1 MNLENI
7 KVLIVDDDAAVIQQ
21 SKSAIAG
28 FVQEKN
34 IICATSAI
42 ETIKIVET
50 QKVDLAFIDV
60 EMPDTNGF
68 LISDYIRSARLQIK
82 YVFLTG
88 HVELGA
94 KSYDYEP
101 LDFLSKPIDIV
112 RLKKTFEKYESSL
125 SFKDFSENFV
135 AVETNAGFMLI
146 SPSDIS
152 YIAKENRRTLIYC
165 TDKTY
170 SVKYSLDELEVIF
183 SDYDM
188 FRTHQSYLVSIR
200 KLAGVFPTDFGRT
213 YFAKLNDGGSVPVSR
228 YKYAKLRE
236 HLSSRGIRF
245 M

>member
-1 MNLENI
+1 MNLEKI
-7 KVLIVDDDAAVIQQ
+7 KVLIIDDDAAAIQQ
-21 SKSAIAG
+21 SKVAISS
-28 FVQEKN
+28 FVLKEN
-34 IICATSAI
+34 IICSASAI
-42 ETIKIVET
+42 EALKIMET
-50 QKVDLAFIDV
+50 QKVDLAFLDV

-68 LISDYIRSARLQIK
+68 SIADYIRSSKLQIK

-101 LDFLSKPIDIV
+101 LDFLSKPIDIL
-112 RLKKTFEKYESSL
+112 RLKKTFERYESSL
-125 SFKDFSENFV
+125 SFKDFSKDFV

-152 YIAKENRRTLIYC
+152 YIAKENRRTLIHC
-165 TDKTY
+165 TDKIY
-170 SVKYSLDELEVIF
+170 SVKYSLDEMEVIF

-188 FRTHQSYLVSIR
+188 FRTHQSFLVPIR
-200 KLAGVFPTDFGRT
+200 KIESVLPTDFGKT
-213 YFAKLNDGGSVPVSR
+213 YLAKLSDGCSVPVSR

-236 HLSSRGIRF
+236 HLSTRGIRF